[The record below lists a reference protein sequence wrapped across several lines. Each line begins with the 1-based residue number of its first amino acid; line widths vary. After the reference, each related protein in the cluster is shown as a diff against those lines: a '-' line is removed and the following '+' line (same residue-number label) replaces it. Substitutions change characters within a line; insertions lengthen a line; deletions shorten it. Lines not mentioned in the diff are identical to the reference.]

1 MTAGYDIDA
10 LKGFFHRIRKAVSIG
25 FFPDTCFSCSAFIET
40 GRWEG
45 IDTRPPDLNRLV
57 NEAPERIFEVIM
69 APVLCSACKADFAP
83 VAGPMCERCGMPFIS
98 RAAGDH
104 LCGRC
109 ISAETARGGPFI
121 AARAFGQHSGA
132 LMKLVHAYKYYGK
145 TGLGKPLGT
154 LLHICYRRHFGHVPL
169 DLIAPVPLHRQK
181 LVKRGFDQ
189 VAHMLY
195 YWPWENNAA
204 GRQTLNGTVLAGTL
218 LKRVKNTDTQTGLD
232 RQQRGKNVKNAFAVG
247 DRAFVKKKRILLV
260 DDVFTTGATLEECA
274 LALNRAGAAAVYCL
288 TLSRTL

>member
-10 LKGFFHRIRKAVSIG
+10 LKGFFHRIRQAVSSG

-40 GRWEG
+40 DRWEG
-45 IDTRPPDLNRLV
+45 IDTGPPDFNRLV
-57 NEAPERIFEVIM
+57 NETPERIFEVIM
-69 APVLCSACKADFAP
+69 APVLCSACKADFDP

-109 ISAETARGGPFI
+109 ISAETTRGGPFI

-154 LLHICYRRHFGHVPL
+154 LLHICFRQHFGHVPL

-195 YWPWENNAA
+195 YWPWENSAA
-204 GRQTLNGTVLAGTL
+204 GKRAANGTVFAGSL

-232 RQQRGKNVKNAFAVG
+232 RRQRGKNVKNAFAVG
-247 DRAFVKKKRILLV
+247 DRAFVEKKRILLV
-260 DDVFTTGATLEECA
+260 DDVYTTGATLEECA